1 MNDLP
6 SSEFAVEQPTMEAAI
21 RRLISALNGLEAV
34 VERRQENDRNQD
46 NLAARIQALGID
58 RSRLADELDEA
69 QARSQTLE
77 EANRTIAARLDGAI
91 ATIRSVL
98 EPEEE
103 QP

>member
-6 SSEFAVEQPTMEAAI
+6 SPEFAADQPTMEAAV
-21 RRLISALNGLEAV
+21 RRLIAALNGLEAV

-77 EANRTIAARLDGAI
+77 EANRSIATRLDSAI

-98 EPEEE
+98 DPEEE
-103 QP
+103 QT

>member
-1 MNDLP
+1 
-6 SSEFAVEQPTMEAAI
+6 MEAAI

-69 QARSQTLE
+69 QGRLQTLE
-77 EANRTIAARLDGAI
+77 DANRQIAVRLDGAI
-91 ATIRSVL
+91 GTIRSVL
-98 EPEEE
+98 DPEEE

>member
-6 SSEFAVEQPTMEAAI
+6 SAKFAIEQPSMEAAI

-58 RSRLADELDEA
+58 RSRLADELDES
-69 QARSQTLE
+69 QSRSQTLE
-77 EANRTIAARLDGAI
+77 DANRKIAERLDGAI

-98 EPEEE
+98 DPEE
-103 QP
+103 QS